1 MNLNKVIDDSMDGVI
16 EKIILLTIAVA
27 ILFYSMAYVII
38 PAFNISYGS
47 AVTGLSAT
55 VLQGLFFLMFLIVMF
70 AFILM
75 IIYSALGKGTG
86 GRKRR

>member
-1 MNLNKVIDDSMDGVI
+1 MDGVI

-27 ILFYSMAYVII
+27 ILFYSMAFVII
-38 PAFNISYGS
+38 PSFNASYAS
-47 AVTGLSAT
+47 TVTGLSTT

-75 IIYSALGKGTG
+75 IIYAALGKGK
-86 GRKRR
+86 GR